1 MTILKNEGIYDRL
14 VRLLFAEGF
23 FLVAFFWAGGMTQ
36 LVSYGLAFVFLAT
49 AISGFCPV
57 YRLIRFHT
65 GSEGMPVS
73 RIVLT
78 VFVLVIVLVAVAGSL
93 ASIFFT
99 KKFFLEDFNRMNGY
113 YKQTLFNTGQDKRA
127 ESVANYEG
135 LVAEYGVFSAKY
147 MTYHPFVVRG
157 DAAFD
162 ADILRVGTMIAALDG
177 PVHTGVLSEAHQS
190 FEQIRPIFQDMLKRN
205 GFSMLSVALVDFH
218 DAMETVIAPAD
229 QKDGAG
235 VIAAYPEADVKLRAV
250 EEAADDADITAIRE
264 HLDAIRMLAEDGSI
278 DLLPSKAA
286 ELKSSFVKVY
296 LQRG

>member
-1 MTILKNEGIYDRL
+1 MTISKNEGAYDRL
-14 VRLLFAEGF
+14 VRLLVAEVI
-23 FLVAFFWAGGMTQ
+23 FLVAFFWVGGMTQ
-36 LVSYGLAFVFLAT
+36 FVLYGLVFVFLAT
-49 AISGFCPV
+49 AVSGFCPA

-65 GSEGMPVS
+65 GSEGMSISKAV
-73 RIVLT
+73 RMVFILAIVL
-78 VFVLVIVLVAVAGSL
+78 IAVAGSL
-93 ASIFFT
+93 ASMFFT

-127 ESVANYEG
+127 ESIANYEA
-135 LVAEYGVFSAKY
+135 LAAEYGVFSAKY
-147 MTYHPFVVRG
+147 MEYHPFVVRG

-162 ADILRVGTMIAALDG
+162 TDILRVGVMIAALDE
-177 PVHTGVLSEAHQS
+177 PVHTGVLPEAHKA

-218 DAMETVIAPAD
+218 DVMETVIAPAD

-235 VIAAYPEADVKLRAV
+235 VLAAYPEADMKLKAV
-250 EEAADDADITAIRE
+250 EDVADDAEIKAIRE
-264 HLDAIRMLAEDGSI
+264 HLDAIRTLAEEGSS

-296 LQRG
+296 LKRG